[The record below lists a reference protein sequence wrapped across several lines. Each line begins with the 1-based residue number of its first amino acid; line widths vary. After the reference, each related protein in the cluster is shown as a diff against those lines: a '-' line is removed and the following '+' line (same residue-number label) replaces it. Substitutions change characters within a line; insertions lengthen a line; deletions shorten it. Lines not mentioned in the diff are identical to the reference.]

1 MKQTQR
7 QRIEHSEQAKVV
19 ARVRAFYP
27 GVIIAAI
34 PNGAARSA
42 SERLNLYGEGLLSGM
57 PDLCVLRP
65 SCGFH
70 GLFIEMKTLEGRMSE
85 AQRDIQRRLI
95 KEGYVAVTC
104 RGADDAWATIQE
116 YLDGDRKVG

>member
-1 MKQTQR
+1 MKQTKQK
-7 QRIEHSEQAKVV
+7 RIEHSEQARLV
-19 ARVRAFYP
+19 AKVRAFYP

-42 SERLNLYGEGLLSGM
+42 SERLNLYNEGLLSGM

-65 SCGFH
+65 SGGSH
-70 GLFIEMKTLEGRMSE
+70 GLFIEMKTLDGVMAA
-85 AQRDIQRRLI
+85 AQRDMQKRLNS
-95 KEGYVAVTC
+95 EGYVAVTC
-104 RGADDAWATIQE
+104 RSADEAWATVQE